1 MSLDKHLMLTA
12 LSLLHSALGHR
23 DRVTDNFLR
32 FASYGRGLVPARA
45 PVRRKPLSPY
55 DESLPVWR
63 AVRSGG
69 GFLIVAHTPH
79 NGLAELIEALLVS
92 ILAHGGEA
100 KLQIA
105 TGGLAH
111 ADGRVAAE
119 VTFHEGG
126 LVALSPGAPG
136 VNTDHLEV
144 AGLALA
150 AAGPRDQILRLLAG
164 GIGDPVELK
173 PGHYAQRRRGGIVAD
188 GAGQL
193 ELDKARQHPA
203 GYPSRLVAFRRDALR
218 SPRTARACGQP
229 THQTPIFAAGFLF
242 VLA

>member
-1 MSLDKHLMLTA
+1 MSLDKHLMLPA
-12 LSLLHSALGHR
+12 LSLLHSALGHC
-23 DRVTDNFLR
+23 DRGTDNFLRCARFASFDLR

-111 ADGRVAAE
+111 PDG
-119 VTFHEGG
+119 
-126 LVALSPGAPG
+126 
-136 VNTDHLEV
+136 
-144 AGLALA
+144 
-150 AAGPRDQILRLLAG
+150 
-164 GIGDPVELK
+164 
-173 PGHYAQRRRGGIVAD
+173 
-188 GAGQL
+188 
-193 ELDKARQHPA
+193 
-203 GYPSRLVAFRRDALR
+203 
-218 SPRTARACGQP
+218 
-229 THQTPIFAAGFLF
+229 
-242 VLA
+242 